1 MITSL
6 AAFVVLAL
14 APEASPQAL
23 AGVQSA
29 HQSAPLASESLA
41 AGRKAEALATL
52 TRAVAED
59 PNDPAILINL
69 GIALAQQG
77 DDAQA
82 LAAFEQ
88 ALSIRPVDLDIAD
101 GTSTDSRRLARKAI
115 RMLERGEFRVVA
127 ARKDQLTL
135 RD

>member
-14 APEASPQAL
+14 APEASPVAVV
-23 AGVQSA
+23 GVQSA
-29 HQSAPLASESLA
+29 HQSAPLAADSLA
-41 AGRKAEALATL
+41 AGRKGEAIAAL
-52 TRAVAED
+52 TRAIAED
-59 PNDPAILINL
+59 PNDPAVLINL
-69 GIALAQQG
+69 GIAYAQQG
-77 DDAQA
+77 DDAKA
-82 LAAFEQ
+82 RAAFEQ
-88 ALSIRPVDLDIAD
+88 ALSSRPIDLDIAD

-115 RMLERGEFRVVA
+115 RMLDRGEFRVAA